1 MKDQTSSVVGTHV
14 NHSQLQDLEKETM
27 TQDIFGPSSEKP
39 FASYNQT
46 TQSWKMLGDISVSV
60 LKKFSKTLPT
70 SGTMQNGKLFQ
81 QALLVRHTNVKDS
94 LLWPTPTAVS
104 RAMEGNVRMYR
115 AKVQANQMT
124 ETEASAILGK
134 SVWESQGKIPKLWPT
149 PRASSAMGEDIS
161 KIQERLKNGKP
172 YKSKLEE
179 AVALWPTPRAAM
191 AETRNHNVWLRPAN
205 KPQNLENRIAQ
216 RDPKS
221 IGGKVNPKWV
231 EWLMGFPL
239 GWTDLKD

>member
-1 MKDQTSSVVGTHV
+1 MATPVSRSR
-14 NHSQLQDLEKETM
+14 LQVSEKETM

-39 FASYNQT
+39 FASYNRT
-46 TQSWKMLGDISVSV
+46 TQSWKMSEDISVSDS
-60 LKKFSKTLPT
+60 KKFSKTLPT
-70 SGTMQNGKLFQ
+70 SGTMRNGKLFQ
-81 QALLVRHTNVKDS
+81 QALLVRHTN
-94 LLWPTPTAVS
+94 
-104 RAMEGNVRMYR
+104 
-115 AKVQANQMT
+115 
-124 ETEASAILGK
+124 GK
-134 SVWESQGKIPKLWPT
+134 GSSLWPT

-191 AETRNHNVWLRPAN
+191 GETRNHNVWLRPAD

-221 IGGKVNPKWV
+221 IGGKVNPTWV